1 MIRYR
6 IKLTEAEVMELSA
19 IISKGAHSTHTF
31 RNAYL
36 LLNCDEGAYG
46 YKVGNEQLAKMLRI
60 NSRTIERVKKRF
72 CEEGW
77 KAVLQRKPSRR
88 TYDRKMDGEAEAHLV
103 QLCCSEPPK
112 GRTRWTLGLLADKM
126 VELRYVDSISYVTVR
141 EVLKKMNSSLGKSRS
156 GSFLPNKTALL

>member
-6 IKLTEAEVMELSA
+6 VMLTEVEVGELSL
-19 IISKGAHSTHTF
+19 IVSKGAHSTQTF
-31 RNAYL
+31 RNAYI

-46 YKVGNEQLAKMLRI
+46 QKVGSELLAKMLRV

-77 KAVLQRKPSRR
+77 EAVLERKPSSR
-88 TYDRKMDGEAEAHLV
+88 TYNRKVDGEVEAHLV

-112 GRTRWTLGLLADKM
+112 GRARWTLRLLADKM
-126 VELRYVDSISYVTVR
+126 VELKYVDSLSYVTVR
-141 EVLKKMNSSLGKSRS
+141 EVLKKMNLNLGRSRS
-156 GSFLPNKTALL
+156 GSFHRSKTAPL